1 MNNVLLTNY
10 KMVNVCGVFVLPPG
24 PPKKLIL
31 VHVVSASST
40 QSLISLFVWC
50 DRTEIVTCYYDLA
63 LGLPYAVLISSTSRY
78 RISCTSIA
86 DCEIS

>member
-10 KMVNVCGVFVLPPG
+10 RMVKRLCVFSFCPPPPPG
-24 PPKKLIL
+24 TPKKLIL

-50 DRTEIVTCYYDLA
+50 DRTEIVTCYY
-63 LGLPYAVLISSTSRY
+63 
-78 RISCTSIA
+78 
-86 DCEIS
+86 E